1 MARRLLNETAVSR
14 ESSTVIYVHPTGK
27 EVAKMTG
34 CEETKRKKKISA
46 QNALRK
52 LDLFTNCASRVKAK
66 GRRGSLF
73 LEGTQ
78 NGKFSS
84 CCHGGLVR

>member
-1 MARRLLNETAVSR
+1 MN
-14 ESSTVIYVHPTGK
+14 
-27 EVAKMTG
+27 G

-52 LDLFTNCASRVKAK
+52 LDLFANSASRVKAK
-66 GRRGSLF
+66 WRRGSLF

-78 NGKFSS
+78 NGRLSS
-84 CCHGGLVR
+84 CCHGGLVRDFLGAFMPKNGQRTEGCHGFCSD